1 MKSTVTSNRNQ
12 RGEAQNVTGQINQV
26 AKANLLQKETSVI
39 ATMDQFGKENS
50 EIEKKMQDLK
60 NNVLNVSE
68 TLSGKSFNF
77 SIFFLLIF

>member
-1 MKSTVTSNRNQ
+1 M
-12 RGEAQNVTGQINQV
+12 TGQINQV

-39 ATMDQFGKENS
+39 ATMDNSEKENS

-68 TLSGKSFNF
+68 TLSGKLFYFFDFFSFDLLN
-77 SIFFLLIF
+77 IEFFRNIK